1 MEDIINHP
9 KHYELDKIECIDAME
24 MTQGRGAVMSFCLCN
39 AFKYLW
45 RHDRK
50 NGLEDIKKA
59 KWYLDKYLE
68 LADRPEED
76 EAARLQDALT
86 WQVLNSTYG
95 IPSEEE
101 GSNKKETAY
110 EYFKRK
116 RDEFDDMIDEI
127 AAEHKKTS
135 APLDHISNYG
145 DKEEAALWRIM
156 NGLCVILFETPTDYC
171 DFRIKY
177 SDRLLLPK
185 PESIY
190 GKHPEILEHDWPVVI
205 YVEFA
210 PCSNYGGN
218 CRYTG
223 NIAWAIAQSDWR
235 ETKTVDGKKIYI
247 YSEKEWA

>member
-1 MEDIINHP
+1 MEDMINHP

-50 NGLEDIKKA
+50 NGLEDLKKA
-59 KWYLDKYLE
+59 KWYLDKYIE
-68 LADRPEED
+68 LAEKSKKEINDKFGYMD
-76 EAARLQDALT
+76 GGYVDT
-86 WQVLNSTYG
+86 DNSAYG
-95 IPSEEE
+95 IGVAYFMNRKGHPQ
-101 GSNKKETAY
+101 ETAY

-127 AAEHKKTS
+127 AAEHKKDWVPYKHMS
-135 APLDHISNYG
+135 DC
-145 DKEEAALWRIM
+145 DKEEAALWKLKK
-156 NGLCVILFETPTDYC
+156 GQCAILFETATDYC

-185 PESIY
+185 PENIY
-190 GKHPEILEHDWPVVI
+190 GKHPEIIENDWPVVLI
-205 YVEFA
+205 RDRDYEK
-210 PCSNYGGN
+210 CY
-218 CRYTG
+218 RTG
-223 NIAWAIAQSDWR
+223 NVNWYIAQSDWR

-247 YSEKEWA
+247 YGEKEWA

>member
-1 MEDIINHP
+1 MDNFDITQEAVLRRIADEEAIRNPIFYKGEFREGDWFSLLNSGELISKNALRNQEGVEGYSRIEHQINRLGWATL
-9 KHYELDKIECIDAME
+9 EQIENCRWAITPE
-24 MTQGRGAVMSFCLCN
+24 
-39 AFKYLW
+39 
-45 RHDRK
+45 
-50 NGLEDIKKA
+50 GLERVLEEIKK
-59 KWYLDKYLE
+59 
-68 LADRPEED
+68 D
-76 EAARLQDALT
+76 ERASYTVAT
-86 WQVLNSTYG
+86 KS
-95 IPSEEE
+95 
-101 GSNKKETAY
+101 
-110 EYFKRK
+110 
-116 RDEFDDMIDEI
+116 DEFDDMIDEI

-135 APLDHISNYG
+135 APLDHISDYG

-235 ETKTVDGKKIYI
+235 ETKTVDGKNIYI
-247 YSEKEWA
+247 YGEKEWA